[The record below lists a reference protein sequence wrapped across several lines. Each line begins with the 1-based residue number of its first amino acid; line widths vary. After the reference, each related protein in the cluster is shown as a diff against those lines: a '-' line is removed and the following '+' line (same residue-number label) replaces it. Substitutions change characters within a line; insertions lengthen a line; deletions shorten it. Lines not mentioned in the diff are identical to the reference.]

1 MIQPCW
7 LPRLALMSCGHTWL
21 WAAVLSRDSRKT
33 SRQTG
38 TILNT
43 NKLFLLLSTTLK
55 LFFSCHH
62 AHRFQ
67 APVLLSPSHLKNTA
81 TNFNFLPSS
90 TRVQIK
96 INTASFLQRG
106 GVTPPHLPLNQTKQI
121 ESEFKMQQP
130 QSSSSHHTSTRIEF
144 PKTAAQNAAYD
155 SNFAFC
161 LQIKLINIPWNK
173 NVRHWGFA
181 GIKVTYKGTPVCFS
195 SPPPPPPPQ
204 QLS

>member
-1 MIQPCW
+1 
-7 LPRLALMSCGHTWL
+7 MSSCTQISSSCSP
-21 WAAVLSRDSRKT
+21 LS
-33 SRQTG
+33 
-38 TILNT
+38 I
-43 NKLFLLLSTTLK
+43 TLK
-55 LFFSCHH
+55 
-62 AHRFQ
+62 
-67 APVLLSPSHLKNTA
+67 KNTA

-96 INTASFLQRG
+96 INTVSFLQEG
-106 GVTPPHLPLNQTKQI
+106 GVGGEPHLPLNQTKQI
-121 ESEFKMQQP
+121 ESEFKKQQP
-130 QSSSSHHTSTRIEF
+130 QSSASHHTSTRIES

-195 SPPPPPPPQ
+195 SPPQ